1 MDPLRVIVV
10 DDESLAR
17 RGLRLRLDS
26 IDNVEILA
34 ECSNGLEAINKIAEL
49 EPDLIFLDIQMPKM
63 NGFDV
68 VSNLQ
73 QDNLPLIIFVTAFD
87 EYAVEAFDIHA
98 VDYLLKPIEPQR
110 LEAAI
115 ERARSQHM
123 SKRAPLHDR
132 RPSAG
137 TECLLSL
144 A

>member
-73 QDNLPLIIFVTAFD
+73 
-87 EYAVEAFDIHA
+87 
-98 VDYLLKPIEPQR
+98 
-110 LEAAI
+110 
-115 ERARSQHM
+115 
-123 SKRAPLHDR
+123 
-132 RPSAG
+132 
-137 TECLLSL
+137 
-144 A
+144 